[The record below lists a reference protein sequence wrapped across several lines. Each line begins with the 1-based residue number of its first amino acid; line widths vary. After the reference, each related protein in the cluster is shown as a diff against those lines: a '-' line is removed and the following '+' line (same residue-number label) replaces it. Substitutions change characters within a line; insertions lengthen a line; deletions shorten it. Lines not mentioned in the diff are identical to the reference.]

1 MYQQLIVLGVIGTM
15 LLLFI
20 DGRFRYDFVSLGGL
34 LVLAVL
40 GIVPEDKIF
49 SGFSHPAVITVAA
62 VLVISN
68 ALISVGVMD
77 SITSLLNR
85 KAGGLRSKI
94 LGLMLITAFLSG
106 FMNNV
111 GALAIILP
119 IAIGVAKESNISPSR
134 FLMPVAFSSLL
145 GGMLTSI
152 GTPPNLIISIYR
164 TQAGF
169 EPFAFFDFAK
179 VGFPII
185 ILGILFIVILGF
197 RLIPERKSKDSQ
209 SIFKIEDY
217 LSELVVTE
225 NSSVIG
231 HTLKDLAMQYKFEIE
246 VLSIIRNK
254 VKIIAPTA
262 NEQLMEGDVIVV
274 KSPTEELVKII
285 EETGVDIKGSSKKAL
300 EAKDSKNKVETRNID
315 LVEVVLRSDSLLVGR
330 TAMETKL
337 RNRFNVNLVAV
348 SRKGVSSFKRL
359 RDFRFQAGDILLLQI
374 PADLL
379 HETYS
384 KLGCLPLA
392 EREIDINVNKK
403 GNKPKIALSLFASA
417 IILTSLGFIPVQLA
431 FSITAILLLGFK
443 IITPREFYRS
453 IEWSTIFMLA
463 ALLPLGDA
471 LQSSGASDTIASGLT
486 QISYLL
492 PAWAMIVVIMLIN
505 MTLTNLIGNSAS
517 AVLMAP
523 IALSLATSMGV
534 SQDPFLISVA
544 VASSSAF
551 MTPIGHQSNM
561 LVMGPGGYKFTDY
574 WKLGLPL
581 SILVIVLGTP
591 LILYFWPL

>member
-1 MYQQLIVLGVIGTM
+1 MYEQIIVLGVIAAM
-15 LLLFI
+15 LIIFI
-20 DGRFRYDFVSLGGL
+20 DGRYRYDFVSLAGL
-34 LVLAVL
+34 LILSVL

-68 ALISVGVMD
+68 ALIKVGVMD
-77 SITSLLNR
+77 NITSLINR
-85 KAGGLRSKI
+85 KATGVRRKVLS
-94 LGLMLITAFLSG
+94 LMLITAFLSG

-119 IAIGVAKESNISPSR
+119 IAIGVAKESDTSPSR

-164 TQAGF
+164 TQEGF
-169 EPFAFFDFAK
+169 EPFGFFDFAP
-179 VGFPII
+179 VGLSII
-185 ILGILFIVILGF
+185 VAGILFISLFGW
-197 RLIPERKSKDSQ
+197 RLIPDRKSKDTKSM
-209 SIFKIEDY
+209 FKIEDY

-225 NSSVIG
+225 NSTVIG
-231 HTLKDLAMQYKFEIE
+231 KTLKELSIEYGLEIE
-246 VLSIIRNK
+246 VLSIVRNK
-254 VKIIAPTA
+254 VKTVAPTA
-262 NEQLMEGDVIVV
+262 NEQLLKGDVLIV
-274 KSPTEELVKII
+274 KSPTQELVKVI
-285 EETGVDIKGSSKKAL
+285 EKTGVSLKGENKINI
-300 EAKDSKNKVETRNID
+300 DSRNID
-315 LVEVVLRSDSLLVGR
+315 LVEVVLRSDSLLIGR
-330 TAMETKL
+330 TAFETKL
-337 RNRFNVNLVAV
+337 RNRFSVNLVAV
-348 SRKGVSSFKRL
+348 SRKGVSSFQRL
-359 RDFRFQAGDILLLQI
+359 KSFRFQAGDILLMQI
-374 PADLL
+374 PKDLL
-379 HETYS
+379 NETCS

-392 EREIDINVNKK
+392 ERELDMTVKSI
-403 GNKPKIALSLFASA
+403 GSKPKIAIGLFGSA

-431 FSITAILLLGFK
+431 FSITAILLVVFK

-463 ALLPLGDA
+463 SLLPLGDA
-471 LQSSGASDTIASGLT
+471 LQSSGASDTIATGLA
-486 QISYLL
+486 QVSYLL
-492 PAWAMIVVIMLIN
+492 PAWAMIVVIMVIN

-523 IALSLATSMGV
+523 IALSLASSMSV
-534 SQDPFLISVA
+534 SADPFLMAVA

-581 SILVIVLGTP
+581 SILVITMGTP
-591 LILYFWPL
+591 LILYFWPF